1 MTKDMSLGRLLGQH
15 QAFSVIAAR
24 CSAADAALLQKMRSE
39 KLYLDYAA
47 DWKAFCSA
55 YLHMSDDS
63 ANRAIHL
70 LEEFGPSYFDV
81 SQLTRISAATY
92 RAIAPSID
100 DQGLHHNGEAIAL
113 IPENAEKVAAAV
125 AELRK
130 AVTVTVKPTPSV
142 KPAKPEAPPQDPH
155 RLLDE
160 ECSAFADKIERSI
173 PLLRDHRSRLKA
185 TVCGFRD
192 RLNRIDQ
199 MI

>member
-1 MTKDMSLGRLLGQH
+1 MNKDMSLGQLLGQH

-24 CSAADAALLQKMRSE
+24 CSAADAALLKKMRSE
-39 KLYLDYAA
+39 RLYLDYAA

-100 DQGLHHNGEAIAL
+100 DRGLHHNGEAIAL
-113 IPENAEKVAAAV
+113 IPENAAKVAAAV

-130 AVTVTVKPTPSV
+130 AVTVKPTPPV
-142 KPAKPEAPPQDPH
+142 TPAKPEAPPQDPH
-155 RLLDE
+155 RVLDE

-173 PLLRDHRSRLKA
+173 PLLREHRSRLKA
-185 TVCGFRD
+185 TVCGFRH
-192 RLNRIDQ
+192 RLDRIDQ